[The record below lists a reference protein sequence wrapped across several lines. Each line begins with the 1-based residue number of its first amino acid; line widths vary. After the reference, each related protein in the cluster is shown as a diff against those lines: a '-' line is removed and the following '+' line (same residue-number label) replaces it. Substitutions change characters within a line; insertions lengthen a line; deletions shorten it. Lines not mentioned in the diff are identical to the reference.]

1 VEGQLQWLQPEAL
14 WCTVDRMSELNPLG
28 LDERDFFEGF
38 PSTALRTDLYEL
50 TMSAAALKAGT
61 AHKRATFELF
71 GRKLP
76 TGRRYGVVAGV
87 QRAIDA
93 VENFH
98 FTDEQLDYL
107 ARQPM
112 LSNELLEE
120 LRDFSFSGTLTGY
133 PEGSLYFP
141 YSPILRVEGTFL
153 ECVLLETVLLSIYN
167 HDSAIA
173 SAASRMVQATRGKF
187 GLIEMGSR
195 RTHEDSAVAVARAA
209 YIAGFQATSNIEAG
223 LRYGIPITGTAAHA
237 FTLSFGDEREAF
249 KAQIDALGRNTTLL
263 VDTYDIQQGIRN
275 AVEVAGPE
283 LGGIRIDSGDL
294 HEETVRA
301 RQLLDSLGATK
312 TKIILS
318 SDIDEY
324 SLSEMVERGT
334 PVDGAGA
341 GTRVATGSGHPT
353 CGMVYKLVE
362 REAEDGTMVPVAKRA
377 AGKKSLG
384 GLKTPVRAIDGE
396 GTYGREILFSRAD
409 GDILAL
415 DEFRETPLAFQQ
427 VPLFDPADP
436 DVYDGSLEAAQDR
449 LRSELAHLPEEALS
463 VIAGDPLLEAQP
475 YEAH

>member
-1 VEGQLQWLQPEAL
+1 MSTFSPLEFDFDSEFYSPAL
-14 WCTVDRMSELNPLG
+14 K
-28 LDERDFFEGF
+28 LDF
-38 PSTALRTDLYEL
+38 YEL
-50 TMSAAALKAGT
+50 TMAAAALKAGT
-61 AHKRATFELF
+61 AHRRATFELF

-87 QRAIDA
+87 QRAIEA
-93 VENFH
+93 VQSFI
-98 FTDEQLDYL
+98 FTEEQLDYL
-107 ARQPM
+107 AGKPGITD
-112 LSNELLEE
+112 ELIEE
-120 LRDFSFSGTLTGY
+120 LSTFSFEGTLTGY

-195 RTHEDSAVAVARAA
+195 RTHEESAVAVARAA
-209 YIAGFQATSNIEAG
+209 YIAGFQATSNAEAG

-249 KAQIDALGRNTTLL
+249 QAQIDALGRSTTLL

-275 AVEVAGPE
+275 AIEVAGPE

-294 HEETVRA
+294 HEETVKA

-362 REAEDGTMVPVAKRA
+362 REAEDGSMVPVAKRA

-384 GLKTPVRAIDGE
+384 GLKTPVRTIDGE
-396 GTYGREILFSRAD
+396 GNYSREILFGRAD

-415 DEFRETPLAFQQ
+415 EEFRETPLAFQQ
-427 VPLFDPADP
+427 VELLSPEGSD
-436 DVYDGSLEAAQDR
+436 YDGSLEAAQNR
-449 LRSELAHLPEEALS
+449 LRSELTRLPEEALS
-463 VIAGDPLLEAQP
+463 VIAGDPYLEAQP
-475 YEAH
+475 YEVH